1 MSTGLPPIKQGFV
14 RALRDITALKA
25 AVGSDGI
32 AEGFAPRGKDY
43 PFCVYTVVYAN
54 RLHDWTGMHIRAL
67 FDVFIVSDDQV
78 EAHNLDQLVI
88 AGLHDKV
95 LDLEVGTSGQTNLL
109 CRRTAD
115 LSLVDLDDAGEKV
128 FQIGGSY
135 SIWTDQVTA

>member
-32 AEGFAPRGKDY
+32 AEGFAPRDKDY
-43 PFCVYTVVYAN
+43 PFCVYDVVSSTRFY
-54 RLHDWTGMHIRAL
+54 DWTGMHIRAL
-67 FDVFIVSDDQV
+67 FDVFIVSNDQV
-78 EAHNLDQLVI
+78 EAHNLDQLII
-88 AGLHDKV
+88 AGLHDKA
-95 LDLEVGTSGQTNLL
+95 LDLDTGTSGQTNLY

-135 SIWTDQVTA
+135 SIWTDQATA